1 MEIAETPEARRRGIV
16 RHRRALV
23 LEASAATI
31 VCAALVES
39 LHYID
44 RAPVDLQAAFAMA
57 LFTFSVGVIL
67 LLHHAG
73 ELLDLECPRCQEM
86 FHGDGVERASTPFR
100 RRCAHCA
107 LPVSARNSETPPQHG
122 A

>member
-1 MEIAETPEARRRGIV
+1 MEIAESVEARRRGIV

-31 VCAALVES
+31 VLVALVES
-39 LHYID
+39 LTYID
-44 RAPVDLQAAFAMA
+44 HAPFELQAGFAMA
-57 LFTFSVGVIL
+57 LFTFGVGLIL

-86 FHGDGVERASTPFR
+86 FYGDGVERASTPFR

-107 LPVSARNSETPPQHG
+107 LPVSSRRSETPPQRG